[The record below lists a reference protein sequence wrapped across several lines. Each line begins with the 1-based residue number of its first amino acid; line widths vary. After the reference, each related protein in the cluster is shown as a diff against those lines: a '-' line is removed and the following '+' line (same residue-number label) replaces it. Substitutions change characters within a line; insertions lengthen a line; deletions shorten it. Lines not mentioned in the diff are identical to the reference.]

1 MAATIHYKLKPND
14 ESAET
19 FPLREMVR
27 KRVQQYYKRVNED
40 DGINPEDVYQL
51 IMEETEWPMIEAT
64 MEFTGHNQSRSARI
78 LGLNRGTFRKK
89 LEQYSMLNNEE
100 IEAALK

>member
-1 MAATIHYKLKPND
+1 MAATMHYDLKPD
-14 ESAET
+14 ENSAEK
-19 FPLREMVR
+19 FPLRDIVR
-27 KRVQQYYKRVNED
+27 KRVQQYYKSVSQS
-40 DGINPEDVYQL
+40 GIHAKDVYQL

-89 LEQYSMLNNEE
+89 LQQYHMLQETNT
-100 IEAALK
+100 KKRQS